1 MMGVAVQGLLARPA
15 RTALI
20 LLGPVIGVGA
30 IVAAVGL
37 TESAKGEVSDV
48 LEKLG
53 TNLVTV
59 QAASGIAGPGELPRL
74 PEETSDRLAA
84 VPIVESVSVVTEL
97 VGHDVVPHEAAVDAF
112 EVLPIAVRAADDRLP
127 QVLGVDMTW
136 GRWLDPWDEL
146 PGHRTVVLGAEAAA
160 AFAVLPGET
169 RTILID
175 DRFYGVAG
183 VLDPVDLVPAYDL
196 SVFISF
202 DAAASDFGDE
212 GGPTEAVF
220 RVDRRTRFLDTDG
233 VFLNT
238 VITWGGPGGVDAP
251 VVPTDTL
258 EARAEVDR
266 TLRAVVLLM
275 GGLALLVGG
284 LGIANVMSIS
294 VLQRAAEIGVRRAVG
309 HSRSRIAAQFLLEA
323 TAVGLA
329 VGVFG
334 SAIGAAVVVVGAD
347 YRDWSLV
354 LSPTLLVGSALL
366 AVAVSIVSGLVP
378 AVRASR
384 LEPLATLRLG

>member
-1 MMGVAVQGLLARPA
+1 M
-15 RTALI
+15 
-20 LLGPVIGVGA
+20 
-30 IVAAVGL
+30 
-37 TESAKGEVSDV
+37 
-48 LEKLG
+48 
-53 TNLVTV
+53 
-59 QAASGIAGPGELPRL
+59 
-74 PEETSDRLAA
+74 
-84 VPIVESVSVVTEL
+84 
-97 VGHDVVPHEAAVDAF
+97 
-112 EVLPIAVRAADDRLP
+112 RAADDRLP

-183 VLDPVDLVPAYDL
+183 VLDPVDLVPAYDM

-329 VGVFG
+329 GGVFG